1 MRFLKPFIVPFVC
14 TALTACGG
22 GGGGDPAPQ
31 TPPSNPPQTEPETT
45 TPEESDRTT
54 GENTSNAGS
63 LPNPIRFALR
73 TTNRDSFVHPA
84 QESWQP
90 LPIPTQAQVE
100 RYLRT
105 FDDNGNPRRFA
116 APPIV
121 RFATGTRPE
130 RRAAALQGIHTL
142 NAFLPNDWHIT
153 VGPDM
158 NGNGVLDGSDVPEG
172 VIFVDLATPEHVL
185 DRVTERTHVA
195 GYASNEY
202 ADGAVRSSAIRIAIG
217 EGTGPTGSN
226 VHVLHAVTHELL
238 HALGFYA
245 HVSPAEF
252 GHSKLQDVYAPEA
265 ANCPDYKTCFP
276 PLDYDLPLIDGEALQ
291 TLYTNF
297 DGWDSTVLRIEGV
310 FDRQIGYRG
319 LARSCREDN
328 TCYFPAKEIAGF
340 GVDWRNGLARPWVT
354 GHTEPQSQ
362 YSLANN
368 RELTGTVSWAGALVG
383 FTPSKEAVSGDAMI
397 RVNMNSL
404 NGSVDFDNLQY
415 HATGR
420 TWSDGDL
427 DYSIKVYES
436 LFHRTSGDE
445 GDLFGRF
452 VEHGEDFQR
461 GAVGTLE
468 RTDLTAAFGASR

>member
-1 MRFLKPFIVPFVC
+1 MKLLNPFVALAVC

-31 TPPSNPPQTEPETT
+31 IPPTNTPPQTEPETT
-45 TPEESDRTT
+45 TPESP
-54 GENTSNAGS
+54 SNAGS
-63 LPNPIRFALR
+63 LPNPIRFVLR
-73 TTNRDSFVHPA
+73 TTNRDSFVHPT
-84 QESWQP
+84 QENWNP
-90 LPIPTQAQVE
+90 PPIPTQAQVE

-105 FDDNGNPRRFA
+105 FDDNGNPRRFDS
-116 APPIV
+116 PPVV

-130 RRAAALQGIHTL
+130 RRAAALQGIHTV

-158 NGNGVLDGSDVPEG
+158 NGNGVLHGADVPEG
-172 VIFVDLATPEHVL
+172 VIFVDLGTPQHVL
-185 DRVTERTHVA
+185 DRVTTTGA
-195 GYASNEY
+195 QGYASNEY
-202 ADGAVRSSAIRIAIG
+202 AAGVVQSSVIRVAVN

-226 VHVLHAVTHELL
+226 VQVLHAVTHELL
-238 HALGFYA
+238 HAIGFYA
-245 HVSPAEF
+245 HVNPAEF
-252 GHSKLQDVYAPEA
+252 GYSKLQDVYAPEA

-276 PLDYDLPLIDGEALQ
+276 PLNYGLPMIDGEAVQ
-291 TLYTNF
+291 ALYTDF

-310 FDRQIGYRG
+310 FDRDIVVRSRQ
-319 LARSCREDN
+319 SCREDN
-328 TCYFPAKEIAGF
+328 SCYIPAGEVARF

-354 GHTEPQSQ
+354 GHTNGESE

-368 RELTGTVSWAGALVG
+368 RSLTGTVSWAGALVG
-383 FTPSKEAVSGDAMI
+383 FTPSKDAVSGDAMI

-415 HATGR
+415 HATGQ
-420 TWSDGDL
+420 TWNDGDL
-427 DYSIKVYES
+427 DYSIKVYQS

-445 GDLFGRF
+445 GDLSGRF
-452 VEHGEDFQR
+452 VDHGEDFQR

-468 RTDLTAAFGASR
+468 RSDLTAAFGASR